1 MQSIIQD
8 DTMDSGPLQVVD
20 GKNVSE
26 RPGTPSQLLNTLA
39 DSPRTIEQVQGN
51 LEPDATIADS
61 ACTSPPAN
69 AKHASQDTVSFT
81 VPDSL
86 GSASAHS
93 GETQEAT
100 VVEPAGVAHSDMTT
114 EFGTRG
120 VPAPQRTLA
129 DAGPIATAGA
139 SNEPPDYEI
148 CGELGRG
155 GMGIVYKARHRRL
168 NRLVAL
174 KMIRGA
180 FADEIQI
187 ARFKIEAEAVA
198 SLRHPNILQIYD
210 IGEHKGSPYVALE
223 LLEGGSLIGRLMGT
237 VPPPRQAAEW
247 MVPLV
252 LAMDAAHQSGIVH
265 RDLKSANILFSTDG
279 IPKITD
285 FGLAKRLEADDGRTH
300 TGQIMGTPS
309 YMAPEQ
315 ARGDTKLAGPPAD
328 IYALGAM
335 LYEMLTGRPPF
346 KGVSAM
352 DTVKQVIEQDPVS
365 PSRVQYHVPRDLET
379 ICMKCLQKEPRKRY
393 ASAKDMADDLNRY
406 LRGEPIKARRTPL
419 AERAVK
425 WVRRRP
431 AKATALFFVTLGL
444 LGSLGVGGWY
454 LNHQR
459 NLERLAQQ
467 HLAQV
472 RDETGNDHERARQAI
487 AVRDWNSASGI
498 LTRRSTILQNEASPT
513 LATLKDRTGQMLAEV
528 QNSQKSVESLA
539 AEQKAKIEAQDRYH
553 RFLNQRREALFRDT
567 QFTGL
572 LPSTNLELTRK
583 AAEGALS
590 VFAKRRGQGDWAL
603 GDLPDSL
610 SIEEQSEVREG
621 CYELFMVLADV
632 LAGQDKA
639 QVDGALSVLESAAR
653 LRPDHPRA
661 YHLRRAS
668 LLAAKNDRAGAD
680 RELAE
685 AALVAPKTA
694 FDYFLIGQDE
704 YKRRRFADAI
714 GHFEMALRN
723 RPDHFWARCLQA
735 ICFIETKNFA
745 AAKSN
750 LFGCLQ
756 AEPDSAWLF
765 LLRGYASGQLGARD
779 LGLVATNPARE
790 ANLKKVAE
798 SEFDKAEADFHEA
811 LEKLKR
817 TPDNDLLYILL
828 VNRGLVRYQ
837 RDRLEQAAA
846 DYQRAISIKDEPN
859 AHANLA
865 YVYQKQGKT
874 DEAIAQFSLAI
885 ALKPD
890 WAALYRGRAQLMQ
903 DRPDS
908 TPEHRAKALA
918 DLKLAIQKEKD
929 DKSVLAIDHTNR
941 GKLLY
946 LDERFTEALDE
957 TRLALD
963 VASDYIEAQVLQIQ
977 ALLKLRRY
985 DEVIRACDRAIDMG
999 KKSAVVFELRGLA
1012 RAARNDYAGAIEDYT
1027 RAIENRPEDARQ
1039 LVHRGWAYL
1048 LFDSPKPALVDFENA
1063 VKLDQHD
1070 PDARNGRG
1078 MAHARLGDHRAA
1090 VADAREALK
1099 LGKSDAR
1106 VTYNAARI
1114 YAVAASVVGS
1124 EPGEKGRLGRPISSH
1139 YQDIAVQLIR
1149 EALGQ
1154 EPPAKRPSFWQDAIE
1169 PDPALKAIKRRL
1181 NYQTPIGPD
1190 RKPGS

>member
-1 MQSIIQD
+1 M
-8 DTMDSGPLQVVD
+8 
-20 GKNVSE
+20 
-26 RPGTPSQLLNTLA
+26 
-39 DSPRTIEQVQGN
+39 
-51 LEPDATIADS
+51 
-61 ACTSPPAN
+61 
-69 AKHASQDTVSFT
+69 
-81 VPDSL
+81 
-86 GSASAHS
+86 
-93 GETQEAT
+93 
-100 VVEPAGVAHSDMTT
+100 GV
-114 EFGTRG
+114 
-120 VPAPQRTLA
+120 
-129 DAGPIATAGA
+129 
-139 SNEPPDYEI
+139 
-148 CGELGRG
+148 
-155 GMGIVYKARHRRL
+155 VYKARDRRL

-180 FADEIQI
+180 YVDEIQI

-210 IGEHKGSPYVALE
+210 IGEHNGYPYVALE
-223 LLEGGSLIGRLMGT
+223 LLEGGSLIGRLMGAI
-237 VPPPRQAAEW
+237 PPPKQAAEW

-252 LAMDAAHQSGIVH
+252 LAMDAAHQAGIVH
-265 RDLKSANILFSTDG
+265 RDLKSANILFSADG

-285 FGLAKRLEADDGRTH
+285 FGLAKRLEADEGQTH

-352 DTVKQVIEQDPVS
+352 DTVKQVIEQDPIS

-393 ASAKDMADDLNRY
+393 ASAKEMAEDLSRY
-406 LRGEPIKARRTPL
+406 LRGEPIKARRTP
-419 AERAVK
+419 APERAVK

-431 AKATALFFVTLGL
+431 AKATALFFITLGL
-444 LGSLGVGGWY
+444 LGSLAYGVRYW
-454 LNHQR
+454 NQQR
-459 NLERLAQQ
+459 AMDRLTQQ
-467 HLAQV
+467 HLTQV
-472 RDETGNDHERARQAI
+472 RDETGNDHERARQAM
-487 AVRDWNSASGI
+487 ALRDWNSASGI
-498 LTRRSTILQNEASPT
+498 LERRSDRLQNEASPT
-513 LATLKDRTGQMLAEV
+513 LATLKDRTSQMLAEV
-528 QNSQKSVESLA
+528 QNALKSEQALA

-553 RFLNQRREALFRDT
+553 RFLDQRQEALFRDT

-572 LPSTNLELTRK
+572 LPLTNLELTRK

-590 VFAKRRGQGDWAL
+590 VFAQRQGQSAWTL
-603 GDLPDSL
+603 GDLPAALSL
-610 SIEEQSEVREG
+610 EEQSEVREG
-621 CYELFMVLADV
+621 YYELFMVLADV
-632 LAGQDKA
+632 LARQDKS
-639 QVDGALSVLESAAR
+639 QVDAALRVLECAAR

-661 YHLRRAS
+661 YHLKRAS
-668 LLAAKNDRAGAD
+668 LLAAKSDRAGAD
-680 RELAE
+680 RELRQ

-694 FDYFLIGQDE
+694 FDYFLIGQDD

-714 GHFEMALRN
+714 DDFEMALRD

-735 ICFIETKNFA
+735 ICFIEAKRFD

-750 LFGCLQ
+750 LFACLQ
-756 AEPDSAWLF
+756 AQPNSVWLY
-765 LLRGYASGQLGARD
+765 LLRGFACGQLGARD
-779 LGLVATNPARE
+779 LSLVATSPGRE
-790 ANLKKVAE
+790 ANFKKIAE
-798 SEFDKAEADFHEA
+798 FEFDKAEADFHDA
-811 LEKLKR
+811 LDMLR
-817 TPDNDLLYILL
+817 HSPDNNLLYILL
-828 VNRGLVRYQ
+828 VNRGLVRFQ
-837 RDRLEQAAA
+837 RERLDQAAA
-846 DYQRAISIKDEPN
+846 DFQQAIGIKNDPN

-874 DEAIAQFSLAI
+874 DEAIAQFSLAV

-908 TPEHRAKALA
+908 TSEHRAKALA
-918 DLKLAIQKEKD
+918 DLTLAIQKEKD

-946 LDERFTEALDE
+946 LDERFTDALDE

-963 VASDYIEAQVLQIQ
+963 VASDYVEAQVLQIQ

-985 DEVIRACDRAIDMG
+985 EDVIRACDKAINMG

-1012 RAARNDYAGAIEDYT
+1012 RAARTDYAGAIQDYT
-1027 RAIENRPEDARQ
+1027 RAIEDRPDDPRL

-1048 LFDSPKPALVDFENA
+1048 FFDSPKPALVDFEAA
-1063 VKLDQHD
+1063 VKLDKND

-1078 MAHARLGDHRAA
+1078 MAHARLGNHRAA
-1090 VADAREALK
+1090 VADAREALR
-1099 LGKSDAR
+1099 LGNAVASR

-1114 YAVAASVVGS
+1114 YAVAASAAAS
-1124 EPGEKGRLGRPISSH
+1124 DPADKARLSRPIASH
-1139 YQDIAVQLIR
+1139 YQDVAVQLIR
-1149 EALGQ
+1149 EAFGQ
-1154 EPPAKRPSFWQDAIE
+1154 EPPAKRAAFWKDAIE

-1181 NYQTPIGPD
+1181 NYEELIAAN
-1190 RKPGS
+1190 RKPGL